1 MRTPMQSTPTP
12 VTPVHAAIA
21 ALALMLAGCGTIE
34 EHSKVQQA
42 EKQGTDAVRERM
54 AVQRSDDVQ
63 KGAAVRE
70 IHGVW
75 LGGKTVKVARQAQLP
90 AVFGQAIRFS
100 FPDRPTLT
108 TIGDRISKITGISVR
123 VSPDAL
129 VPVEALSAQR
139 LGTVGAQGSMQ
150 LANAGQANS
159 LAPAAQ
165 AVQLPGAAGMTMPAP
180 LMGTMGQVMP
190 AAPLAG
196 AAAAQGRGSFILDQ
210 MTLFGG
216 TLTELLDQVSAKYSV
231 GWDYTDGAILISRL
245 VTRTYHIA
253 SITDVNDITSTI
265 TKKASTGQ
273 STSSSGTEAGSQVG
287 SAASSSDVSAR
298 LTSQIDVVKGLRSA
312 IESTLTPSLG
322 KYAIS
327 SSGVVTVTDTREVQ
341 DQVRELIAAENK
353 TIGRQVRMRMQVVE
367 VTANTGN
374 DVGIDWSWAIGQA
387 TAKWNTE
394 LFSPTGMSSTAS
406 GFGQLGVL
414 RKGGNSETQ
423 AFVKALATIGRV
435 SVRKDETYTMLNNRP
450 MSVASTESFIYPAR
464 SSAATTTTTTSTAI
478 PGVEPGQLTTGTF
491 LNLRTSIQPN
501 GSVIVQFSMDAST
514 RGETKTF
521 TSNGATLQYPQTS
534 ANQYQLYTSIVSGE
548 TAVLAGIDNTQ
559 QSSNDRAL
567 DGKLSPLLGGGISA
581 STARRAVLVL
591 LTPQIIEGVN

>member
-1 MRTPMQSTPTP
+1 MPSEAHFVKNPMQLTP
-12 VTPVHAAIA
+12 VPAAVA
-21 ALALMLAGCGTIE
+21 ALMAIVLAGCGTIE
-34 EHSKVQQA
+34 ERGQVQQA
-42 EKQGTDAVRERM
+42 AQQGSDTVRERM
-54 AVQRSDDVQ
+54 TAQREDDTRN
-63 KGAAVRE
+63 GAAVRE
-70 IHGVW
+70 VQSVW
-75 LGGKTVKVARQAQLP
+75 LGGKTVKVAREAQLP
-90 AVFGQAIRFS
+90 AVFSQAIRFS
-100 FPDRPTLT
+100 FPDRPSLT
-108 TIGDRISKITGISVR
+108 TIGDRIGKITGISVR

-129 VPVEALSAQR
+129 VPIEALSAQR
-139 LGTVGAQGSMQ
+139 LGTAMQGSMP
-150 LANAGQANS
+150 LSNAGQVMSSGPTPQMPGSA
-159 LAPAAQ
+159 
-165 AVQLPGAAGMTMPAP
+165 LP
-180 LMGTMGQVMP
+180 
-190 AAPLAG
+190 APLAG
-196 AAAAQGRGSFILDQ
+196 AAGIGSTSQPRGGFILDQ

-216 TLTELLDQVSAKYSV
+216 TLKELLDQVSAKYSV
-231 GWDYTDGAILISRL
+231 GWDYSDGAILISRL

-253 SITDVNDITSTI
+253 SITDVNDISSTI

-273 STSSSGTEAGSQVG
+273 GTSGSGTEAGSQVG

-298 LTSQIDVVKGLRSA
+298 LTGQIDVVKGLRSA

-327 SSGVVTVTDTREVQ
+327 SSGVVTVTDTRDVQ
-341 DQVRELIAAENK
+341 DQVRELIEAENK

-367 VTANTGN
+367 VTATTGN
-374 DVGIDWSWAIGQA
+374 DVGVDWTWAINQA

-394 LFSPTGMSSTAS
+394 FFSPTGMSSTAS

-414 RKGGNSETQ
+414 RRGGQSETQ
-423 AFVKALATIGRV
+423 AFLRALATIGRV

-464 SSAATTTTTTSTAI
+464 SSAAITSTTSATAI

-501 GSVIVQFSMDAST
+501 SSVIVQFSMDAST
-514 RGETKTF
+514 RGEIKTF
-521 TSNGATLQYPQTS
+521 TSNGATLQYPQTN

-559 QSSNDRAL
+559 QSSSDRAL
-567 DGKLSPLLGGGISA
+567 DGKLSPLLGGGISV
-581 STARRAVLVL
+581 STSRRAVLVL

>member
-1 MRTPMQSTPTP
+1 MKNPMQLTPIP
-12 VTPVHAAIA
+12 AAVA
-21 ALALMLAGCGTIE
+21 ALMAIVLAGCGTLE
-34 EHSKVQQA
+34 ERGQVQQA
-42 EKQGTDAVRERM
+42 AQQGSDTVRERM
-54 AVQRSDDVQ
+54 TAQREDDVRN
-63 KGAAVRE
+63 GAAVRE
-70 IHGVW
+70 VDGVW
-75 LGGKTVKVARQAQLP
+75 LGGKTVKVAREAQLP
-90 AVFGQAIRFS
+90 AVFSEAIRFS

-108 TIGDRISKITGISVR
+108 TIGDRIGKITGISVR

-129 VPVEALSAQR
+129 VPIEALSAQR
-139 LGTVGAQGSMQ
+139 LGTAMQGSMPIG
-150 LANAGQANS
+150 NAGQVMS
-159 LAPAAQ
+159 SGPTAQ
-165 AVQLPGAAGMTMPAP
+165 MPGNALP
-180 LMGTMGQVMP
+180 
-190 AAPLAG
+190 APLAG
-196 AAAAQGRGSFILDQ
+196 AAGIGSTSQPRGGFILDQ

-216 TLTELLDQVSAKYSV
+216 TLKELLDQVSAKYSV
-231 GWDYTDGAILISRL
+231 GWDYSDGAILISRL

-253 SITDVNDITSTI
+253 SITDVNDISSTI

-273 STSSSGTEAGSQVG
+273 GTSGSGTEAGSQVG

-298 LTSQIDVVKGLRSA
+298 LTGQIDVVKGLRSA

-327 SSGVVTVTDTREVQ
+327 SSGVVTVTDTRDVQ
-341 DQVRELIAAENK
+341 DQVRELIEAENK

-374 DVGIDWSWAIGQA
+374 DVGVDWTWAINQA

-394 LFSPTGMSSTAS
+394 FFSPTGMSSTAS

-414 RKGGNSETQ
+414 RRGGQSETQ
-423 AFVKALATIGRV
+423 AFLRALATIGRV

-464 SSAATTTTTTSTAI
+464 SSAAITSTNSATAI

-501 GSVIVQFSMDAST
+501 SSVIVQFSMDAST
-514 RGETKTF
+514 RGEIKTF
-521 TSNGATLQYPQTS
+521 TSNGATLQYPQTN

-559 QSSNDRAL
+559 QSSSDRAL

-581 STARRAVLVL
+581 STSRRAVLVL

>member
-1 MRTPMQSTPTP
+1 MQLTPIP
-12 VTPVHAAIA
+12 AAAA
-21 ALALMLAGCGTIE
+21 ALMAMALAGCGTIE
-34 EHSKVQQA
+34 ERAQVQQSA
-42 EKQGTDAVRERM
+42 QQGSDTVRERM
-54 AVQRSDDVQ
+54 AAQREDDARN
-63 KGAAVRE
+63 GAAVRE
-70 IHGVW
+70 IQGVW

-129 VPVEALSAQR
+129 VPIEALSAQR
-139 LGTVGAQGSMQ
+139 MGAAMQGSMQ
-150 LANAGQANS
+150 TANASVSTA

-165 AVQLPGAAGMTMPAP
+165 LPGAALPAP
-180 LMGTMGQVMP
+180 LIGTMGQAMP

-196 AAAAQGRGSFILDQ
+196 VAGMAGAAQARGGFILDQ

-231 GWDYTDGAILISRL
+231 GWDYSDGAILISRL

-273 STSSSGTEAGSQVG
+273 STSNSGTEAGSQVG
-287 SAASSSDVSAR
+287 NAASSSDVSAR

-367 VTANTGN
+367 VTANTGS
-374 DVGIDWSWAIGQA
+374 DVGIDWSWAISQA

-394 LFSPTGMSSTAS
+394 FFSPTGMSSTAS

-414 RKGGNSETQ
+414 RRGANSETQ
-423 AFVKALATIGRV
+423 GFLKALATIGRV

-464 SSAATTTTTTSTAI
+464 SSAATTSTTSTTAI

-501 GSVIVQFSMDAST
+501 SSVIVQFSMDAST

>member
-1 MRTPMQSTPTP
+1 MPSEAHSVKNHMQLTPIP
-12 VTPVHAAIA
+12 AAVA
-21 ALALMLAGCGTIE
+21 ALMAIVLAGCGTLE
-34 EHSKVQQA
+34 ERGQVQQA
-42 EKQGTDAVRERM
+42 AQQGSDTVRERM
-54 AVQRSDDVQ
+54 TAQREDDVRN
-63 KGAAVRE
+63 GAAVRE
-70 IHGVW
+70 VDGVW
-75 LGGKTVKVARQAQLP
+75 LGGKTVKVAREAQLP
-90 AVFGQAIRFS
+90 AVFSQAIRFS

-108 TIGDRISKITGISVR
+108 TIGDRIGKITGISVR

-129 VPVEALSAQR
+129 VPIEALSAQR
-139 LGTVGAQGSMQ
+139 LGTAMQGSMPIG
-150 LANAGQANS
+150 NAGQVMS
-159 LAPAAQ
+159 SGPTAQ
-165 AVQLPGAAGMTMPAP
+165 MPGSALP
-180 LMGTMGQVMP
+180 
-190 AAPLAG
+190 APLAG
-196 AAAAQGRGSFILDQ
+196 AAGIGSTSQPRGGFILDQ

-216 TLTELLDQVSAKYSV
+216 TLKELLDQVSAKYSV
-231 GWDYTDGAILISRL
+231 GWDYSDGAILISRL

-253 SITDVNDITSTI
+253 SITDVNDISSTI

-273 STSSSGTEAGSQVG
+273 GTSGSGTEAGSQVG

-298 LTSQIDVVKGLRSA
+298 LTGQIDVVKGLRSA

-327 SSGVVTVTDTREVQ
+327 SSGVVTVTDTRDVQ
-341 DQVRELIAAENK
+341 DQVRELIEAENK

-374 DVGIDWSWAIGQA
+374 DVGVDWTWAINQA

-394 LFSPTGMSSTAS
+394 FFSPTGMSSTAS

-414 RKGGNSETQ
+414 RRGGQSETQ
-423 AFVKALATIGRV
+423 AFLRALATIGRV

-464 SSAATTTTTTSTAI
+464 SSAAITSTNSATAI

-501 GSVIVQFSMDAST
+501 SSVIVQFSMDAST
-514 RGETKTF
+514 RGEIKTF
-521 TSNGATLQYPQTS
+521 TSNGATLQYPQTN

-559 QSSNDRAL
+559 QSSSDRAL

-581 STARRAVLVL
+581 STSRRAVLVL

>member
-1 MRTPMQSTPTP
+1 MKNPMQLTP
-12 VTPVHAAIA
+12 VPAAVA
-21 ALALMLAGCGTIE
+21 ALMSIVLAGCGTLE
-34 EHSKVQQA
+34 ERGQVQQA
-42 EKQGTDAVRERM
+42 AQQGSDTVRERLN
-54 AVQRSDDVQ
+54 AQRKDDTRN
-63 KGAAVRE
+63 GAAVRE
-70 IHGVW
+70 VQGVW
-75 LGGKTVKVARQAQLP
+75 LGGKTVKVAREAQLP
-90 AVFGQAIRFS
+90 AVFSQAIRFS

-108 TIGDRISKITGISVR
+108 TIGDRIGKITGISVR

-129 VPVEALSAQR
+129 VPIEALSAHR
-139 LGTVGAQGSMQ
+139 LGTAMQGSMP
-150 LANAGQANS
+150 LNNAGQVMSSGPPTQMPGSA
-159 LAPAAQ
+159 
-165 AVQLPGAAGMTMPAP
+165 LP
-180 LMGTMGQVMP
+180 
-190 AAPLAG
+190 APLAG
-196 AAAAQGRGSFILDQ
+196 AVGIGSTSQPRGGFILDQ

-216 TLTELLDQVSAKYSV
+216 TLKELLDQVSAKYSV
-231 GWDYTDGAILISRL
+231 GWDYSDGAILISRL

-253 SITDVNDITSTI
+253 SITDVNDISSTI

-273 STSSSGTEAGSQVG
+273 GTSGSGTEAGSQVG

-298 LTSQIDVVKGLRSA
+298 LTGQIDIVKGLRSA

-327 SSGVVTVTDTREVQ
+327 SSGVITVTDTRDVQ
-341 DQVRELIAAENK
+341 DQVRELIEAENK

-374 DVGIDWSWAIGQA
+374 DVGVDWTWAISQA

-394 LFSPTGMSSTAS
+394 FFSPTGMSSTAS

-414 RKGGNSETQ
+414 RRGVQSETQ
-423 AFVKALATIGRV
+423 AFLRALATIGRV

-464 SSAATTTTTTSTAI
+464 SSAAITSTNSATAI

-501 GSVIVQFSMDAST
+501 SSVIVQFSMDAST
-514 RGETKTF
+514 RGEIKTF
-521 TSNGATLQYPQTS
+521 TSNGATLQYPQTN

-559 QSSNDRAL
+559 QSSSDRAL

-581 STARRAVLVL
+581 STSRRAVLVL

>member
-1 MRTPMQSTPTP
+1 M
-12 VTPVHAAIA
+12 AIT
-21 ALALMLAGCGTIE
+21 LAGCGTIE
-34 EHSKVQQA
+34 ERAQVQQSA
-42 EKQGTDAVRERM
+42 QQGSDQVRERM
-54 AVQRSDDVQ
+54 TAQREDDARN
-63 KGAAVRE
+63 GAAVRE

-129 VPVEALSAQR
+129 VPIEALSAQR
-139 LGTVGAQGSMQ
+139 LGAAMQGSMQ
-150 LANAGQANS
+150 MANAGMNTG

-165 AVQLPGAAGMTMPAP
+165 LPGAALPAP
-180 LMGTMGQVMP
+180 LMGTVGQSMP
-190 AAPLAG
+190 APLAAVTGMTG
-196 AAAAQGRGSFILDQ
+196 AAQARGGFILDQ

-287 SAASSSDVSAR
+287 NAASSSDVSAR

-327 SSGVVTVTDTREVQ
+327 SSGVITVTDTREVQ

-374 DVGIDWSWAIGQA
+374 DVGIDWSWALGQA
-387 TAKWNTE
+387 TAKWNTQF
-394 LFSPTGMSSTAS
+394 FSPTGMSSTAS

-414 RKGGNSETQ
+414 RRGGNSETQ
-423 AFVKALATIGRV
+423 AFFKALATIGHV

-464 SSAATTTTTTSTAI
+464 SSAATTTATSSSAI

-501 GSVIVQFSMDAST
+501 SSVIVHFSMDAST

-521 TSNGATLQYPQTS
+521 TSNGATLQYPQTN

>member
-1 MRTPMQSTPTP
+1 MQLTPIP
-12 VTPVHAAIA
+12 AAAA
-21 ALALMLAGCGTIE
+21 ALIAVALAGCGTIE
-34 EHSKVQQA
+34 ERAQVQQSA
-42 EKQGTDAVRERM
+42 QQGRDTVRERM
-54 AVQRSDDVQ
+54 AAQREDDARN
-63 KGAAVRE
+63 GAAVRE

-75 LGGKTVKVARQAQLP
+75 LGGRTVKVARQAQLP

-129 VPVEALSAQR
+129 VPIEALSAQR
-139 LGTVGAQGSMQ
+139 MGAAMQGSMQ
-150 LANAGQANS
+150 TANASVSTA

-165 AVQLPGAAGMTMPAP
+165 LPGAALPAP
-180 LMGTMGQVMP
+180 LMGTMGQAMP

-196 AAAAQGRGSFILDQ
+196 VAGMAGTAQPRGGFILDQ

-287 SAASSSDVSAR
+287 NAASSSDVSAR

-367 VTANTGN
+367 VTANTGS
-374 DVGIDWSWAIGQA
+374 DVGIDWSWAISQA

-394 LFSPTGMSSTAS
+394 FYSPTGMSSTAS

-414 RKGGNSETQ
+414 RRGGNSETQ
-423 AFVKALATIGRV
+423 AFLKALATIGRV
-435 SVRKDETYTMLNNRP
+435 SVRKDETYTMLHNRP

-464 SSAATTTTTTSTAI
+464 SSAATTSTTSTTAI

-501 GSVIVQFSMDAST
+501 SSVIVQFSMDAST

-559 QSSNDRAL
+559 QTSNDRAL

>member
-1 MRTPMQSTPTP
+1 MPSEAHSVKNPMQLTPIP
-12 VTPVHAAIA
+12 AAVA
-21 ALALMLAGCGTIE
+21 ALMAIVLAGCGTLE
-34 EHSKVQQA
+34 ERGQVQQA
-42 EKQGTDAVRERM
+42 AQQGSDTVRERM
-54 AVQRSDDVQ
+54 TAQREDDVRN
-63 KGAAVRE
+63 GAAVRE
-70 IHGVW
+70 VDGVW
-75 LGGKTVKVARQAQLP
+75 LGGKTVKVAREAQLP
-90 AVFGQAIRFS
+90 AVFSEAIRFS

-108 TIGDRISKITGISVR
+108 TIGDRIGKITGISVR

-129 VPVEALSAQR
+129 VPIEALSAQR
-139 LGTVGAQGSMQ
+139 LGTAMQGSMPIG
-150 LANAGQANS
+150 NAGQVMS
-159 LAPAAQ
+159 SGPTAQ
-165 AVQLPGAAGMTMPAP
+165 MPGNALP
-180 LMGTMGQVMP
+180 
-190 AAPLAG
+190 APLAG
-196 AAAAQGRGSFILDQ
+196 AAGIGSTSQPRGGFILDQ

-216 TLTELLDQVSAKYSV
+216 TLKELLDQVSAKYSV
-231 GWDYTDGAILISRL
+231 GWDYSDGAILISRL

-253 SITDVNDITSTI
+253 SITDVNDISSTI

-273 STSSSGTEAGSQVG
+273 GTSGSGTEAGSQVG

-298 LTSQIDVVKGLRSA
+298 LTGQIDVVKGLRSA

-327 SSGVVTVTDTREVQ
+327 SSGVVTVTDTRDVQ
-341 DQVRELIAAENK
+341 DQVRELIEAENK

-374 DVGIDWSWAIGQA
+374 DVGVDWTWAINQA

-394 LFSPTGMSSTAS
+394 FFSPTGMSSTAS

-414 RKGGNSETQ
+414 RRGGQSETQ
-423 AFVKALATIGRV
+423 AFLRALATIGRV

-464 SSAATTTTTTSTAI
+464 SSAAITSTNSATAI

-501 GSVIVQFSMDAST
+501 SSVIVQFSMDAST
-514 RGETKTF
+514 RGEIKTF
-521 TSNGATLQYPQTS
+521 TSNGATLQYPQTN

-559 QSSNDRAL
+559 QSSSDRAL

-581 STARRAVLVL
+581 STSRRAVLVL

>member
-1 MRTPMQSTPTP
+1 MKNPMQQTPIPTA
-12 VTPVHAAIA
+12 VASLMAIV
-21 ALALMLAGCGTIE
+21 LAGCGTLE
-34 EHSKVQQA
+34 EHGQVQQA
-42 EKQGTDAVRERM
+42 AQQGSDTVRERM
-54 AVQRSDDVQ
+54 TAQREDDARN
-63 KGAAVRE
+63 GAAVRE
-70 IHGVW
+70 VHGVW
-75 LGGKTVKVARQAQLP
+75 LGGKTVKVAREAQLP
-90 AVFGQAIRFS
+90 AVFSQAIRFS

-108 TIGDRISKITGISVR
+108 TIGDRIGKITGISVR

-129 VPVEALSAQR
+129 VPIEALSAQR
-139 LGTVGAQGSMQ
+139 LGTAMQGSVP
-150 LANAGQANS
+150 LSNAGQVMNT
-159 LAPAAQ
+159 APTTPMPGTT
-165 AVQLPGAAGMTMPAP
+165 LP
-180 LMGTMGQVMP
+180 
-190 AAPLAG
+190 APLAG
-196 AAAAQGRGSFILDQ
+196 AAGIGATTQLRGGFILDQ

-216 TLTELLDQVSAKYSV
+216 TLKELLDQVSAKYSV
-231 GWDYTDGAILISRL
+231 GWDYNDGAILISRL

-253 SITDVNDITSTI
+253 SITDVNDISSTI

-273 STSSSGTEAGSQVG
+273 GTSGSGTEAGSQVG

-298 LTSQIDVVKGLRSA
+298 LTGQIDVVKGLRSA

-327 SSGVVTVTDTREVQ
+327 SSGVVTVTDTRDVQ
-341 DQVRELIAAENK
+341 DQMRELIEAENK

-374 DVGIDWSWAIGQA
+374 DVGIDWTWAINQA

-394 LFSPTGMSSTAS
+394 FFSPTGMSSTAS

-414 RKGGNSETQ
+414 RRGGQSEKQ
-423 AFVKALATIGRV
+423 AFLRALGTIGRV

-464 SSAATTTTTTSTAI
+464 SSAAITSTTSATAI

-501 GSVIVQFSMDAST
+501 SSVIVQFSMDAST
-514 RGETKTF
+514 RGEIKTF
-521 TSNGATLQYPQTS
+521 TSNGATLQYPQTN

-548 TAVLAGIDNTQ
+548 TAVLAGVDNTQ
-559 QSSNDRAL
+559 QSSSDRAL

-581 STARRAVLVL
+581 STSRRAVLVL

>member
-1 MRTPMQSTPTP
+1 MTLNKIPTA
-12 VTPVHAAIA
+12 VA
-21 ALALMLAGCGTIE
+21 ALMTIALAGCGSLE
-34 EHSKVQQA
+34 ERAQVQVATQ
-42 EKQGTDAVRERM
+42 QGSDTVRERL
-54 AVQRSDDVQ
+54 AAQRETDTHN
-63 KGAAVRE
+63 GAAVRE
-70 IHGVW
+70 FNAVW
-75 LGGKTVKVARQAQLP
+75 LGGKTVKVAREAQLP

-129 VPVEALSAQR
+129 VPIQALSAQR
-139 LGTVGAQGSMQ
+139 LGTMMSTSMQ
-150 LANAGQANS
+150 AS
-159 LAPAAQ
+159 SAPA
-165 AVQLPGAAGMTMPAP
+165 PAP
-180 LMGTMGQVMP
+180 SAQIPGSALP
-190 AAPLAG
+190 APLAG
-196 AAAAQGRGSFILDQ
+196 AAGQLMPAAAGMAGAAQGRGGFILDQ

-216 TLTELLDQVSAKYSV
+216 SLTELLDQISAKYSV
-231 GWDYTDGAILISRL
+231 GWDYSDGAILISRL

-287 SAASSSDVSAR
+287 SAASSSDVSSR
-298 LTSQIDVVKGLRSA
+298 VTSQIDVVKGLQTA

-341 DQVRELIAAENK
+341 EQIRELIAAENK
-353 TIGRQVRMRMQVVE
+353 AIGRQVRMRMQIVE

-374 DVGIDWSWAIGQA
+374 DVGIDWSWAISQA
-387 TAKWNTE
+387 TAKWSTE
-394 LFSPTGMSSTAS
+394 FFSPTGMASTAS

-414 RKGGNSETQ
+414 RRGGQFETQ
-423 AFVKALATIGRV
+423 AFLKALATIGRV

-464 SSAATTTTTTSTAI
+464 SSAATTTTTSTTAI

-501 GSVIVQFSMDAST
+501 SSVIVQFSMDAST
-514 RGETKTF
+514 RGEVKTYQ
-521 TSNGATLQYPQTS
+521 SNGATLQYPQTN

-559 QSSNDRAL
+559 QTSNDRAL
-567 DGKLSPLLGGGISA
+567 DGKLSPLLGGGFSA
-581 STARRAVLVL
+581 STTRRAVLVM

>member
-1 MRTPMQSTPTP
+1 MQLTPIP
-12 VTPVHAAIA
+12 AAAA
-21 ALALMLAGCGTIE
+21 ALMAMALAGCGTIE
-34 EHSKVQQA
+34 ERAQVQQSA
-42 EKQGTDAVRERM
+42 QQGSDTVRERM
-54 AVQRSDDVQ
+54 AAQREDDARN
-63 KGAAVRE
+63 GAAVRE
-70 IHGVW
+70 IQGVW

-129 VPVEALSAQR
+129 VPIEALSAQR
-139 LGTVGAQGSMQ
+139 MGAAMQGSMQ
-150 LANAGQANS
+150 TANAGVSTA

-165 AVQLPGAAGMTMPAP
+165 LPGAALPAP
-180 LMGTMGQVMP
+180 LMGTMGQAMP
-190 AAPLAG
+190 APLAG
-196 AAAAQGRGSFILDQ
+196 ITAGAGAAQGRGGFILDQ

-231 GWDYTDGAILISRL
+231 GWDYTDGSILISRL

-287 SAASSSDVSAR
+287 NAASSSDVSAR

-327 SSGVVTVTDTREVQ
+327 SSGVITVTDTREVQ

-367 VTANTGN
+367 VTANTGS
-374 DVGIDWSWAIGQA
+374 DVGIDWSWAISQA

-394 LFSPTGMSSTAS
+394 FFSPTGMSTAS

-414 RKGGNSETQ
+414 RRGGNSETQ
-423 AFVKALATIGRV
+423 TFLKALATIGRV

-464 SSAATTTTTTSTAI
+464 SSAAVSNTTSTTAI

-501 GSVIVQFSMDAST
+501 SSVIVQFSMDAST

-591 LTPQIIEGVN
+591 LTPQIVEGVN

>member
-1 MRTPMQSTPTP
+1 MQLTPIP
-12 VTPVHAAIA
+12 AAAA
-21 ALALMLAGCGTIE
+21 ALMAMALAGCGTIE
-34 EHSKVQQA
+34 ERAQVQQSA
-42 EKQGTDAVRERM
+42 QQGSDTVRERM
-54 AVQRSDDVQ
+54 AAQREDDARN
-63 KGAAVRE
+63 GAAVRE
-70 IHGVW
+70 IQGVW

-129 VPVEALSAQR
+129 VPIEALSAQR
-139 LGTVGAQGSMQ
+139 LGSAMQGSMQ
-150 LANAGQANS
+150 TATAGATTA
-159 LAPAAQ
+159 LAPAASLPAPLMSTMGQ
-165 AVQLPGAAGMTMPAP
+165 AMPAP
-180 LMGTMGQVMP
+180 LAGIT
-190 AAPLAG
+190 AG
-196 AAAAQGRGSFILDQ
+196 AGAAQGRGGFILDQ

-231 GWDYTDGAILISRL
+231 GWDYSDGAILISRL

-273 STSSSGTEAGSQVG
+273 STSGSGTEAGSQVG

-327 SSGVVTVTDTREVQ
+327 SSGVITVTDTREVQ
-341 DQVRELIAAENK
+341 DQVSELIAAENK

-367 VTANTGN
+367 VTANTGS
-374 DVGIDWSWAIGQA
+374 DVGIDWSWAISQA

-394 LFSPTGMSSTAS
+394 FFSPTGMSSTAS

-414 RKGGNSETQ
+414 RRGGNSETQ
-423 AFVKALATIGRV
+423 AFLKALATIGRV

-464 SSAATTTTTTSTAI
+464 SSAATTSTTSTTAI

-501 GSVIVQFSMDAST
+501 SSVIVQFSMDAST

-591 LTPQIIEGVN
+591 LTPQIVEGVN

>member
-1 MRTPMQSTPTP
+1 MPSEAHTVKNPMQLTP
-12 VTPVHAAIA
+12 VPAAVA
-21 ALALMLAGCGTIE
+21 ALMSIVLAGCGTLE
-34 EHSKVQQA
+34 ERGQVQQA
-42 EKQGTDAVRERM
+42 AQQGSDTVRERLN
-54 AVQRSDDVQ
+54 AQRKDDTRN
-63 KGAAVRE
+63 GAAVRE
-70 IHGVW
+70 VQGVW
-75 LGGKTVKVARQAQLP
+75 LGGKTVKVAREAQLP
-90 AVFGQAIRFS
+90 AVFSQAIRFS

-108 TIGDRISKITGISVR
+108 TIGDRIGKITGISVR

-129 VPVEALSAQR
+129 VPIEALSAHR
-139 LGTVGAQGSMQ
+139 LGTAMQGSMP
-150 LANAGQANS
+150 LNNAGQVMSSGPPTQMPGSA
-159 LAPAAQ
+159 
-165 AVQLPGAAGMTMPAP
+165 LP
-180 LMGTMGQVMP
+180 
-190 AAPLAG
+190 APLAG
-196 AAAAQGRGSFILDQ
+196 AVGIGSTSQPRGGFILDQ

-216 TLTELLDQVSAKYSV
+216 TLKELLDQVSAKYSV
-231 GWDYTDGAILISRL
+231 GWDYSDGAILISRL

-253 SITDVNDITSTI
+253 SITDVNDISSTI

-273 STSSSGTEAGSQVG
+273 GTSGSGTEAGSQVG

-298 LTSQIDVVKGLRSA
+298 LTGQIDIVKGLRSA

-327 SSGVVTVTDTREVQ
+327 SSGVITVTDTRDVQ
-341 DQVRELIAAENK
+341 DQVRELIEAENK

-374 DVGIDWSWAIGQA
+374 DVGVDWTWAISQA

-394 LFSPTGMSSTAS
+394 FFSPTGMSSTAS

-414 RKGGNSETQ
+414 RRGVQSETQ
-423 AFVKALATIGRV
+423 AFLRALATIGRV

-464 SSAATTTTTTSTAI
+464 SSAAITSTNSATAI

-501 GSVIVQFSMDAST
+501 SSVIVQFSMDAST
-514 RGETKTF
+514 RGEIKTF
-521 TSNGATLQYPQTS
+521 TSNGATLQYPQTN

-559 QSSNDRAL
+559 QSSSDRAL

-581 STARRAVLVL
+581 STSRRAVLVL